1 MPNGWGYAPAGHGWG
16 EKGLETENG
25 QSSEQYKKRA
35 ESQLSSAPWNDG
47 SSFVTKET
55 VAQKYTPNEQV

>member
-1 MPNGWGYAPAGHGWG
+1 MALFAGTNFKLH
-16 EKGLETENG
+16 KLPKNAQTPTT
-25 QSSEQYKKRA
+25 RVLA
-35 ESQLSSAPWNDG
+35 FSQGSGAPWNDG